1 MFLFVGGL
9 DADVGERGRHFS
21 VGQRQLVCLA
31 RALLTRVKV
40 IIDSLLITGY
50 CYQIFIL
57 SNILNVTVSGRRG
70 GVMVS
75 VLDSRRRGQGLKH
88 GRFFGKSLLLRC
100 LCSPRSTNGCWQIVR
115 EA

>member
-21 VGQRQLVCLA
+21 VGQRQLVCLT

-40 IIDSLLITGY
+40 IIDSLLITGC
-50 CYQIFIL
+50 CYQIFSL
-57 SNILNVTVSGRRG
+57 SNILNVPVPGRRG

-75 VLDSRRRGQGLKH
+75 ALDSRRRGQGLKP
-88 GRFFGKSLLLRC
+88 GQFFGRSLLLRC
-100 LCSPRSTNGCWQIVR
+100 LRSPRSTNGCWQIVR
-115 EA
+115 EG